1 MTTLATA
8 DAPRSQASGEMFRT
22 HRLNGIGLYSLMT
35 LALSLVFWASAT
47 RINLG
52 HDDRPARELV
62 PTVKLQKAV
71 SAFGIPLVASAL

>member
-1 MTTLATA
+1 
-8 DAPRSQASGEMFRT
+8 MFRT
-22 HRLNGIGLYSLMT
+22 HGLNGIGLYSLMT

-52 HDDRPARELV
+52 HDDRPARV

-71 SAFGIPLVASAL
+71 SAFGIPWS